1 MEGRGKQREKGR
13 EGPGREEGRGQGG
26 RQQASQ
32 GDRLSKDQMLAKVLI
47 RKKNF

>member
-13 EGPGREEGRGQGG
+13 EGAGREKRRGQGG
-26 RQQASQ
+26 RERARQ

>member
-13 EGPGREEGRGQGG
+13 EGAGREREST
-26 RQQASQ
+26 A